1 MRIDIV
7 NLATTE
13 QISENI
19 LKIDNFRLCAEPFDD
34 TKWMVRVNNIY
45 RLMELFDTK
54 EEAIQEMNGVHM
66 DRIEAQRKER
76 QEALAAAQAKTDESD
91 EDD

>member
-7 NLATTE
+7 NLATSE

-19 LKIDNFRLCAEPFDD
+19 LSIDNFRLCAEQFDE
-34 TKWMVRVNNIY
+34 TKWMVRVNSTY

-66 DRIEAQRKER
+66 DRIEAQRKE
-76 QEALAAAQAKTDESD
+76 QKETLAAAQAKVDESD
-91 EDD
+91 EYD